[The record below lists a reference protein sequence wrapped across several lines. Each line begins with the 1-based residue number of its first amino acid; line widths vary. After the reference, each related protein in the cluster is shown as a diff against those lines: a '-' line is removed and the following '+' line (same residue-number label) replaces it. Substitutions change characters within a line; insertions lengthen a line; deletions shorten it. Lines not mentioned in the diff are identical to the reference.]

1 MNWYGVITNEGKN
14 LLAQQD
20 KDNPLMITSA
30 TAGTGKVA
38 EVALLAQM
46 TLTDE
51 KQTISIIQKKAENY
65 SQIVTLRITSENLT
79 EGYICNQIGL
89 WAKIGEES
97 PVLFALYQNDDGQ
110 SIPDYNNS
118 PEFVW
123 TFNAAIEVN
132 NEAVINITADT
143 KALVTKEELEVVTK
157 VAAKAQ
163 NTADK
168 VKTLAENVQNT
179 ADDAKTVAAN
189 AQSTADDAVTDIN
202 ELKDEVFTKTKGGAV
217 GITDTVTLDI
227 GFTPK
232 QFEIFGIDAD
242 TGVYLQWTKS
252 NGWTGNKGP
261 LYDYDVDMDNNTI
274 TISTHIALARV
285 LIWRAFG

>member
-1 MNWYGVITNEGKN
+1 MEWNNNGIEPSEILKQSGFKGGYK
-14 LLAQQD
+14 
-20 KDNPLMITSA
+20 PP
-30 TAGTGKVA
+30 A
-38 EVALLAQM
+38 EVFNYFLHNSEACITEL
-46 TLTDE
+46 
-51 KQTISIIQKKAENY
+51 QTA
-65 SQIVTLRITSENLT
+65 TT
-79 EGYICNQIGL
+79 
-89 WAKIGEES
+89 
-97 PVLFALYQNDDGQ
+97 
-110 SIPDYNNS
+110 
-118 PEFVW
+118 
-123 TFNAAIEVN
+123 NA
-132 NEAVINITADT
+132 
-143 KALVTKEELEVVTK
+143 
-157 VAAKAQ
+157 
-163 NTADK
+163 
-168 VKTLAENVQNT
+168 QNT

-252 NGWTGNKGP
+252 NGWTGNEGP

-274 TISTHIALARV
+274 TISTHIALARA